1 MSLDLSEPLS
11 LSISS
16 SPPQDATRS
25 ASIHVLTETDRC
37 DIDELLVSLDLDSRC
52 SRFGYAASDAA
63 LVTHSRSALQN
74 ACSTL
79 GIFTNDK
86 LSGIAEIYQR
96 DDAHYEV
103 SFVVERPSRRRGHG
117 WRLLR
122 SSMHWAQKANAAS
135 LQMIFSRHN
144 WAMRKLAAKARAK
157 LDLSLD
163 ELNAEIRISTATHA
177 DRAHAA
183 AISAFF

>member
-52 SRFGYAASDAA
+52 SRFGYAASDAT
-63 LVTHSRSALQN
+63 LITHSRSALQN

-86 LSGIAEIYQR
+86 LSGIAEIYRR

-122 SSMHWAQKANAAS
+122 SSMHWARKANAAS
-135 LQMIFSRHN
+135 LQMIFPRHN

-163 ELNAEIRISTATHA
+163 ELNAEIWISNETHA
-177 DRAHAA
+177 DRAHAPA
-183 AISAFF
+183 LSPFF

>member
-1 MSLDLSEPLS
+1 MSLDSSEPLS

-25 ASIHVLTETDRC
+25 ASIHVLTEADRC
-37 DIDELLVSLDLDSRC
+37 DGVELLVSLDLESRC

-63 LVTHSRSALQN
+63 LITHSRSALQN
-74 ACSTL
+74 SCSML
-79 GIFTNDK
+79 GILTNDK
-86 LSGIAEIYQR
+86 LLGLAEIYRR

-122 SSMHWAQKANAAS
+122 SSMHWARKANAAS
-135 LQMIFSRHN
+135 LQMIFPRHN
-144 WAMRKLAAKARAK
+144 WAMRKLAAKARAQ

-163 ELNAEIRISTATHA
+163 ELNAEIWISNETHA
-177 DRAHAA
+177 DRAHAPA
-183 AISAFF
+183 LSPFF

>member
-1 MSLDLSEPLS
+1 MSLDLSESIS
-11 LSISS
+11 LSYSQ
-16 SPPQDATRS
+16 SPLQDATRS
-25 ASIHVLTETDRC
+25 ASIHVLAETDRC
-37 DIDELLVSLDLDSRC
+37 DIEELLVSLDLDSRC

-63 LVTHSRSALQN
+63 LITHSRSALQN

-79 GIFTNDK
+79 GILTNDK
-86 LSGIAEIYQR
+86 LLGLAEIYRR

-103 SFVVERPSRRRGHG
+103 SLVVERPSRRRGHG

-122 SSMHWAQKANAAS
+122 SSMHWAQKANATS
-135 LQMIFSRHN
+135 LQMIFHRHN

-163 ELNAEIRISTATHA
+163 ELNAEIWISNETHA
-177 DRAHAA
+177 DRAHAPA
-183 AISAFF
+183 LSPFF

>member
-1 MSLDLSEPLS
+1 MASSLRESLS
-11 LSISS
+11 LSIPS
-16 SPPQDATRS
+16 SPRHDAMLS
-25 ASIHVLTETDRC
+25 DSIHVLTETDRW
-37 DIDELLVSLDLDSRC
+37 DIEELFVSLDLDSRC

-86 LSGIAEIYQR
+86 LSGIAEIYRR